1 MRWTLSS
8 YVMILRV
15 REPGLCTEHALR
27 PRRIDYDYS
36 SMRVVQL
43 QQPKQAT
50 ERATLSQA
58 SPRVRDI
65 CASMKSSRQASQKQ
79 AVRTVVDLS
88 SEPC

>member
-43 QQPKQAT
+43 QQPKQG
-50 ERATLSQA
+50 
-58 SPRVRDI
+58 
-65 CASMKSSRQASQKQ
+65 
-79 AVRTVVDLS
+79 S
-88 SEPC
+88 SEPRRAIGEPRQAVDAVSSH